1 MFHVY
6 RGKKKLQ
13 KFQQQRNN
21 MPLYSYKGIKPQ
33 LGPGVFIAPSA
44 DIIGKV
50 IFEEGVNVW
59 YQCVVRADVNT
70 IRVGKNTNVQDL
82 TTLHVTKDFAL
93 NIGANVSIGHGVT
106 LHGCTI
112 EDSCLIGMGVTI
124 TDGAYI
130 GANSVVAAGSLV
142 PPGKKYPANSM
153 IMGNPAVVKREL
165 TLEERNLYG
174 NHYQAYVLYKDEYL
188 DENLVRLI

>member
-1 MFHVY
+1 
-6 RGKKKLQ
+6 
-13 KFQQQRNN
+13 
-21 MPLYSYKGIKPQ
+21 MPLYSFKGIKPQ

-50 IFEEGVNVW
+50 ILEENVNIW
-59 YQCVVRADVNT
+59 YQCVARGDVNY

-82 TTLHVTKDFAL
+82 TMLHVTKDFAL
-93 NIGANVSIGHGVT
+93 TIGENVSIGHSVT

-112 EDSCLIGMGVTI
+112 EDNCLIGMGATI

-142 PPGKKYPANSM
+142 PPGKKYPPNSM

-165 TLEERNLYG
+165 TAEEKTLYG
-174 NHYQAYVLYKDEYL
+174 NHYKNYVKYKEEYL
-188 DENLVRLI
+188 NGVDVKLID